1 MHFSTLNVNEYNFIF
16 INSGGM
22 LFYIIY
28 HNLDNDNVC
37 ARSVWKGWVGRKG

>member
-1 MHFSTLNVNEYNFIF
+1 MHFPTLNVNQYNFIF

-28 HNLDNDNVC
+28 RNWDNDNVC
-37 ARSVWKGWVGRKG
+37 ARFV